1 MGETMDKKLGSM
13 GESCGGV
20 PCGYPGESGSLGLAT
35 MLKATVDAR
44 VIEFTRA
51 GVVQLPGYDQSFSVN
66 GESIE
71 EYLCGEVEKR
81 FPKKDHYGNF
91 AGKVTVRLEFLGDME
106 AE

>member
-1 MGETMDKKLGSM
+1 MDDKKLGSM
-13 GESCGGV
+13 GGSCGGV

-35 MLKATVDAR
+35 MMKAAVDSSR

-71 EYLCGEVEKR
+71 EYILSEVEKR
-81 FPKKDHYGNF
+81 RPAKDHYGNF
-91 AGKVTVRLEFLGDME
+91 AAKITVRLEFLGDME